1 MNKDPDQ
8 SDSIQGF
15 STIRFFSRLKKEIT
29 KATEFPLREQDIVIN
44 KDAYAALGDEDS
56 SSQKPF
62 AVIALDHFRS
72 DNDLRFSFEFFEES
86 VGVSIPDFL
95 DPFLVP
101 YDEIDDDEG
110 MAALKLANVIVALA
124 NGQLSFLLTLT
135 EEDDKVQATE
145 ILYRAP
151 STQKYEVLYAI
162 PFFVN
167 APKKLRL
174 PMSLTT
180 KHHVNKTD
188 APEVKVSK
196 SLARLILTGEN
207 EQPFSPRKFIKD
219 LSSPLTREVWETAL
233 DKYADEAAE
242 RSMKKFDIWTGYD
255 YEGANK
261 RTYKENYILFSRMR
275 HTSLLV
281 VGVVVM
287 FLLGLMLGWSQAI
300 VTVMIVSVLTGSIL
314 ASVKSKLPG
323 KTAQIAK
330 ALLGYAAIGYVFYL
344 LLAMDKSIFAWI
356 LLGFVTIEIIEALVL
371 DVYFSIF
378 KRDSKK
384 QEQA

>member
-1 MNKDPDQ
+1 
-8 SDSIQGF
+8 
-15 STIRFFSRLKKEIT
+15 
-29 KATEFPLREQDIVIN
+29 
-44 KDAYAALGDEDS
+44 
-56 SSQKPF
+56 
-62 AVIALDHFRS
+62 
-72 DNDLRFSFEFFEES
+72 
-86 VGVSIPDFL
+86 
-95 DPFLVP
+95 
-101 YDEIDDDEG
+101 
-110 MAALKLANVIVALA
+110 
-124 NGQLSFLLTLT
+124 
-135 EEDDKVQATE
+135 
-145 ILYRAP
+145 
-151 STQKYEVLYAI
+151 
-162 PFFVN
+162 
-167 APKKLRL
+167 
-174 PMSLTT
+174 
-180 KHHVNKTD
+180 
-188 APEVKVSK
+188 
-196 SLARLILTGEN
+196 
-207 EQPFSPRKFIKD
+207 
-219 LSSPLTREVWETAL
+219 
-233 DKYADEAAE
+233 
-242 RSMKKFDIWTGYD
+242 
-255 YEGANK
+255 
-261 RTYKENYILFSRMR
+261 MR